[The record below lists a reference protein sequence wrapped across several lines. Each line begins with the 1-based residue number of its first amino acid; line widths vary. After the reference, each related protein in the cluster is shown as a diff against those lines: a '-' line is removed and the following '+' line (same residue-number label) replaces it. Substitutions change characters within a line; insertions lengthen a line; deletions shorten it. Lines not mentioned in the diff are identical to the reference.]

1 MKMNNEEIMNVYF
14 IKAGEYVKIGIAKN
28 IKSRISAL
36 QTGQAV
42 KIEFCGAIRNLTK
55 CEARKYE
62 MKLHKFFRNCWAS
75 GEWFLL
81 PTFELYDEDSKTI
94 VYGDGGFF
102 IDAILEED
110 TI

>member
-1 MKMNNEEIMNVYF
+1 MTDEEIMNVYF
-14 IKAGEYVKIGIAKN
+14 IKAGEHVKIGIAKN

-55 CEARKYE
+55 GEARKYE
-62 MKLHKFFRNCWAS
+62 SKLHNFFRNCWAS

-81 PTFELYDEDSKTI
+81 PTFDLYDEYSKTI
-94 VYGDGGFF
+94 IYGDGGFL
-102 IDAILEED
+102 IDAILEEN
-110 TI
+110 TR

>member
-1 MKMNNEEIMNVYF
+1 MNNEEIMNVYF

-36 QTGQAV
+36 QTGQAL

-55 CEARKYE
+55 REARKHE
-62 MKLHKFFRNCWAS
+62 RDLHNFFRNCRAN

-81 PTFELYDEDSKTI
+81 PRFDLYDEDSETI
-94 VYGDGGFF
+94 VYGDGGFL
-102 IDAILEED
+102 IDAIFKDD
-110 TI
+110 TK